1 VGLPSDLV
9 DEAIAWCLAGRPEEA
24 CGLLVGD
31 APAAEGGVASRFLPM
46 RNAARSPYRYLMD
59 PDEVLTVLD
68 ALDDRGETVWGIVHS
83 HVDSPAEPS
92 ATDIRLASFPGSL
105 YLICSLARAD
115 PQLRA
120 WRIDDGRV
128 TEVPLHPVSR
138 RGRRDERPAIPR

>member
-1 VGLPSDLV
+1 MALPARLA
-9 DEAIAWCLAGRPEEA
+9 DEVVAWCLAGRPEEA

-31 APAAEGGVASRFLPM
+31 APAGDGGLASRFVPM
-46 RNAARSPYRYLMD
+46 RNAARSPYRYLVD
-59 PDEVLTVLD
+59 PDEVLAVLD
-68 ALDDRGETVWGIVHS
+68 ALDERGETVWGIVHS

-92 ATDIRLASFPGSL
+92 ATDIRLASFPESL

-120 WRIDDGRV
+120 WRIRDGRV

-138 RGRRDERPAIPR
+138 RGRRDERSAIPR